1 LDGIELHMAHGYL
14 LHQFLSPLANRR
26 NDQYGGS
33 LENRMRLP
41 LEVFRRRARSLPERA
56 SRLGAHLRIRLGRA
70 ADGTSNNPSS
80 LPGNLEAAGC
90 ATPFTSRRAAYHRTN
105 RLPLDQATRSALH
118 VRSRSAVS
126 MPVIAVGLI
135 TEPEQAEDVL
145 AEGDAD
151 AVALARAMLYN
162 PRWPWHAAASLGAQ
176 VAAPPQYWRS
186 PPHGVRNLFKDA
198 AFGQR

>member
-33 LENRMRLP
+33 LEGRMRLP
-41 LEVFRRRARSLPERA
+41 LEVF
-56 SRLGAHLRIRLGRA
+56 GAVRA
-70 ADGTSNNPSS
+70 AFPEDRPVWVRISASDWVDGGWDVEQSIE
-80 LPGNLEAAGC
+80 LARQLEAAGC
-90 ATPFTSRRAAYHRTN
+90 NAIHVSSGGVSP
-105 RLPLDQATRSALH
+105 DQQITLGPGYQVGFAREIKE
-118 VRSRSAVS
+118 AVS

-145 AEGDAD
+145 TQGDAD
-151 AVALARAMLYN
+151 AIALARAMLYN

-176 VAAPPQYWRS
+176 VSAPPQYWRS
-186 PPHGVRNLFKDA
+186 PPHGVRNLFADA
-198 AFGQR
+198 RFGQR